1 MGKKEVA
8 YWLFCLFVQHKGKN
22 KFYNAM
28 YLRSQLQMANESRSE
43 MQLEGQWKLR
53 KQCDFLAMRQ
63 QFAGRTRHIPSF
75 EHGHAPHQSLCF
87 CSFSST
93 FRELPFCITSR
104 FYTCFLGGGSSC
116 GVLFCY
122 PQKPSLLVLE
132 ILCDS

>member
-63 QFAGRTRHIPSF
+63 QFTGRTRHIPSF
-75 EHGHAPHQSLCF
+75 EHGHAPHQSLSVSVRFPVPSGSCF
-87 CSFSST
+87 FVLHLG
-93 FRELPFCITSR
+93 FILV
-104 FYTCFLGGGSSC
+104 FLGVGHPVGSYS
-116 GVLFCY
+116 VTPRSQAYLF
-122 PQKPSLLVLE
+122 
-132 ILCDS
+132 